1 MKQRKQPSASA
12 GRGDHLSGFHPLF
25 CRWQWGW
32 NRIGDSLGPLGRLNH
47 LKNLRVTVLWLNSHY
62 DTPNVD
68 NGYDILIIG
77 RSLKISGHWTI

>member
-1 MKQRKQPSASA
+1 MLDEAIIYQVFIRSFADSN
-12 GRGDHLSGFHPLF
+12 GDG
-25 CRWQWGW
+25 
-32 NRIGDSLGPLGRLNH
+32 IGVSLGPLGRLNH
-47 LKNLRVTVLWLNSHY
+47 LKTLRVTVLWLNSHY

>member
-1 MKQRKQPSASA
+1 M
-12 GRGDHLSGFHPLF
+12 
-25 CRWQWGW
+25 
-32 NRIGDSLGPLGRLNH
+32 GDSLGPLGRLNH
-47 LKNLRVTVLWLNSHY
+47 LKTLRVTVLWLNSHY